1 MNNKIWLNLKKSLVI
16 ATFALSFILTAT
28 LVSKT
33 LDQTV
38 LAQDLSTLKDEAT
51 KLLSGNDNS
60 QGTGNNLSSSSGN
73 DNSTS
78 SGSSL
83 KDKATGVIG
92 GLLK

>member
-1 MNNKIWLNLKKSLVI
+1 LKKTLVI
-16 ATFALSFILTAT
+16 ATFALSIILTAS

-38 LAQDLSTLKDEAT
+38 LAQDLSTLKNEAT

-60 QGTGNNLSSSSGN
+60 QRTGNNSLSTN

-78 SGSSL
+78 GGSSL
-83 KDKATGVIG
+83 KEKATGMIG

>member
-1 MNNKIWLNLKKSLVI
+1 LKKSLFI

-38 LAQDLSTLKDEAT
+38 LAQDLSSLKDEAT

>member
-1 MNNKIWLNLKKSLVI
+1 LKKSLVI

-60 QGTGNNLSSSSGN
+60 QGTGNNLSSSGN

>member
-1 MNNKIWLNLKKSLVI
+1 MKKTLVI
-16 ATFALSFILTAT
+16 ATFALSIVLTAS

-38 LAQDLSTLKDEAT
+38 LAQDLSTLKNEAT

-60 QGTGNNLSSSSGN
+60 QRTGNNSLSTN

-78 SGSSL
+78 GGSSL
-83 KDKATGVIG
+83 KEKATGMIG

>member
-16 ATFALSFILTAT
+16 ATFALSFILTAA

-38 LAQDLSTLKDEAT
+38 MAQGLSTLKDEAT

-60 QGTGNNLSSSSGN
+60 KGTGNNLSSTGN

-83 KDKATGVIG
+83 KEKATGVIG